1 MSPDDAQPSQNPE
14 AQFEIPEWFQASEDD
29 QIPEEGALGPAL
41 GLPDIFDD
49 QTGGDE
55 APPSPKGSGVPEI
68 AAALQE
74 WQRQAGHDLVIPQ
87 GAAPNQGLGSRA
99 GRLEEIA
106 EAMALMARTLR
117 HWQVEGATGAAHILS
132 SLAIELA
139 TLAANDSRGLP
150 QGKERRW

>member
-1 MSPDDAQPSQNPE
+1 MNPDDAQPSQNPL
-14 AQFEIPEWFQASEDD
+14 AQFEIPEWFQASADD
-29 QIPEEGALGPAL
+29 QIPEEAVLGPAL

-49 QTGGDE
+49 QTGGDG
-55 APPSPKGSGVPEI
+55 ATPSPNGSGAPEI

-74 WQRQAGHDLVIPQ
+74 WQRQAGPGLVIPQ
-87 GAAPNQGLGSRA
+87 GETPTQGLESRA

-132 SLAIELA
+132 SLAAELA

-150 QGKERRW
+150 RSKEGGW

>member
-14 AQFEIPEWFQASEDD
+14 ALFEIPEWFQASEDD
-29 QIPEEGALGPAL
+29 QIPEEVALGPAL

-49 QTGGDE
+49 QTGGDG
-55 APPSPKGSGVPEI
+55 APPSPKESGVPEI

-74 WQRQAGHDLVIPQ
+74 WQRQAGPDLVIPQ
-87 GAAPNQGLGSRA
+87 GEAPTQGLGSRA

-132 SLAIELA
+132 TLAIELA
-139 TLAANDSRGLP
+139 TLAANDSQGPP
-150 QGKERRW
+150 QGKERGW